1 MRKLKV
7 AVIDYGVGNLLS
19 VQRAVAECGIKA
31 IISSEPNV
39 ISQADRIIL
48 PGVGAFAHGMMSLES
63 RGLVN
68 CIKAIA
74 ADGIPL
80 LGICLGMHLLLDES
94 EEYGVTSGLGLI
106 PGRVVPVPN
115 LSSDSSQLKIPHI
128 GWSSLIA
135 SENATWDRTI
145 LHGLTL
151 GDAVYFVHSFM
162 AVPRDPTMRIA
173 DCVYGGNR
181 ISAVTAKDNII
192 GCQFHPE
199 KSGEI
204 GKKIIQ
210 NFLLH

>member
-94 EEYGVTSGLGLI
+94 EEYGVTNGLGLI

-145 LHGLTL
+145 LHGLAL

>member
-63 RGLVN
+63 RGLIN

-94 EEYGVTSGLGLI
+94 EEYGVTNGLGLI

-181 ISAVTAKDNII
+181 ISAVIAKDNII